1 MTIEPPYSIIQ
12 LCQQVDNCWTVCNS
26 GSNSEY
32 AISSTINTLLAI
44 ADCISEDLKFCRQVK
59 EAGKTNLEATGKIR
73 ERASMLKVELPVAQG
88 EYAIGIKIS
97 EAEQCESE
105 LKTMENEVVAM
116 LRQLKSDITS
126 ISADTSGNNGWQ
138 KVYTK
143 ANINNKHSYNGT
155 DYGGASSSSTC
166 SAGSAQYSYGNHGAA
181 VTGSYSAEQDRSSF
195 QTVPQA
201 IRTQPEYSP
210 NSGTCAYNVSQSTL
224 PRGSLSSDAFQ
235 DGDTVKKK
243 PHAVTGSPA
252 FPRPE
257 AIRTNAEA
265 ESFLRALAREILSV
279 SSKTQSGFSMYSSFV
294 DDVGNNVR
302 HRPDNFDGD
311 LLHAVIARADGFDGN
326 PNVVTDSEFEKLS
339 AGRMILYRGLSTDV
353 VDPVFTAGDMASEF
367 MHGELFQGVG
377 YYGTGTYSAPR
388 RDISIGYSAGEND
401 GVYGSM
407 LKFLLS
413 DNARVITLDEVYQRQ
428 AEILDSID
436 MSDDVGRLAA
446 TLARDVGRCAEILGY
461 DAVALGGDLNNY
473 LVLNRTMLTVS
484 EKYTQN

>member
-1 MTIEPPYSIIQ
+1 M
-12 LCQQVDNCWTVCNS
+12 
-26 GSNSEY
+26 
-32 AISSTINTLLAI
+32 
-44 ADCISEDLKFCRQVK
+44 
-59 EAGKTNLEATGKIR
+59 
-73 ERASMLKVELPVAQG
+73 
-88 EYAIGIKIS
+88 
-97 EAEQCESE
+97 
-105 LKTMENEVVAM
+105 
-116 LRQLKSDITS
+116 
-126 ISADTSGNNGWQ
+126 
-138 KVYTK
+138 
-143 ANINNKHSYNGT
+143 
-155 DYGGASSSSTC
+155 
-166 SAGSAQYSYGNHGAA
+166 
-181 VTGSYSAEQDRSSF
+181 
-195 QTVPQA
+195 
-201 IRTQPEYSP
+201 
-210 NSGTCAYNVSQSTL
+210 
-224 PRGSLSSDAFQ
+224 
-235 DGDTVKKK
+235 
-243 PHAVTGSPA
+243 TGSPV